1 MPLMLRR
8 LISYC
13 FPIMI
18 FVIKRS
24 FFKEVSLIE
33 TKSIYS
39 HRVLKYQEIMILNV
53 VNHVIDI
60 YQKNKCALLRITF
73 NESVFSRWSI
83 KDWKEGRQRE
93 REKKRERIAEQIVMK
108 LSNIIRG
115 DPRFIYWSSLSR
127 NIELIA
133 YFAMIESIGI
143 PDSGY
148 AEAAL
153 MVVLTRERLWD
164 ICRKYFRS

>member
-1 MPLMLRR
+1 MCVITNNFQRKCIFTMKHKR
-8 LISYC
+8 LERG
-13 FPIMI
+13 
-18 FVIKRS
+18 KT
-24 FFKEVSLIE
+24 E
-33 TKSIYS
+33 
-39 HRVLKYQEIMILNV
+39 
-53 VNHVIDI
+53 
-60 YQKNKCALLRITF
+60 
-73 NESVFSRWSI
+73 
-83 KDWKEGRQRE
+83 RE
-93 REKKRERIAEQIVMK
+93 REKKRERIANRGQIVMK

-164 ICRKYFRS
+164 IYRKYFRP